1 MKVSQKDRVVT
12 YVHTIKPPPDRLLYC
27 VKGAIK
33 DTASSVSGERPRKTS
48 LKSSSI
54 SIQYNPCFIVST
66 VSYSAGLKTLPPKFL
81 LLRRTQ
87 KLSKWKK
94 MLQ

>member
-33 DTASSVSGERPRKTS
+33 DTASSVSGEEATK
-48 LKSSSI
+48 
-54 SIQYNPCFIVST
+54 N
-66 VSYSAGLKTLPPKFL
+66 FL
-81 LLRRTQ
+81 EI
-87 KLSKWKK
+87 
-94 MLQ
+94 